1 MNYIYELLNIAMD
14 KGIGVQ
20 LDNSMKPNS
29 QSWCEP
35 SFNFIMI
42 NMNFE
47 NPQEI
52 PFQFAHELGHI
63 LNGDTSSA
71 KLSFNSH
78 AYNKTEY
85 AAHVTG
91 IKLLV
96 SLYAKK
102 AHELNYVK
110 FMDMFAIPDRMT
122 DVVITE
128 LNKKAT
134 QY

>member
-1 MNYIYELLNIAMD
+1 MDYIYELLNIAME

-20 LDNSMKPNS
+20 LDNNLNPNIN
-29 QSWCEP
+29 SWCKT
-35 SFNFIMI
+35 SLNFIMV
-42 NMNFE
+42 NMNYKDK
-47 NPQEI
+47 QQI

>member
-1 MNYIYELLNIAMD
+1 MREFEIELLNLALD
-14 KGIGVQ
+14 KGIGVTIRR
-20 LDNSMKPNS
+20 DIYTDV
-29 QSWCEP
+29 P
-35 SFNFIMI
+35 SFCFPELKKIMVNANCHNYI
-42 NMNFE
+42 
-47 NPQEI
+47 
-52 PFQFAHELGHI
+52 FQFAHELGHI

-85 AAHVTG
+85 SAHVTG
-91 IKLLV
+91 VKLLV

-110 FMDMFAIPDRMT
+110 FMDMFAIPDRMV